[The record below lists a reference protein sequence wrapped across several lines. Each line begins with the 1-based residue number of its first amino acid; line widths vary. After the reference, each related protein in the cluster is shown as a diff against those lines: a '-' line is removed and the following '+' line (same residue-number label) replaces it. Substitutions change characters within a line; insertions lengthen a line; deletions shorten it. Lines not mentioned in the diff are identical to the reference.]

1 MLKVL
6 KGNIIFTK
14 TSETFTVFENSYII
28 LEKGKVKGIF
38 KEIPKEYKNLKVVD
52 YTDKLIIPGMNDL
65 HAHASQFKNLG
76 MAMDKELL
84 PWLETYTFPEESNYK
99 DIEYA
104 TKMYKKFVK
113 ELWKSG
119 TTRIAVFATVHKE
132 ASMKLMDIFK
142 EVGLGAYVGK
152 VNMNMNCPDTLL
164 ENTQDSITDTEE
176 IINKY
181 SDTDSIVKPII
192 TPRFIP
198 SCTSELL
205 KGLGDLCLKYNIPI
219 QSHLSENYDEIEWV
233 RSLEPESKF
242 YGDAYNRYNLFGQT
256 PTLMAHC
263 VHCSQDEIDLMREN
277 NVMAVHCPASNFNV
291 GSGAMPIRKLIDNNI
306 RLALGSDISG
316 GHTLSIFK
324 AMVSAIQLSKL
335 YWVNSGK
342 KYNFLSLSETFYIAT
357 KSGGSFFGK
366 VGSFEEGYD
375 FDALIIDD
383 SNLNHDNY
391 SILER
396 LERFIY
402 VGDDRNIIHR
412 YICGKLIEEP
422 NI

>member
-14 TSETFTVFENSYII
+14 TSETFTVFENSYIM

-324 AMVSAIQLSKL
+324 AMVS
-335 YWVNSGK
+335 
-342 KYNFLSLSETFYIAT
+342 
-357 KSGGSFFGK
+357 
-366 VGSFEEGYD
+366 
-375 FDALIIDD
+375 
-383 SNLNHDNY
+383 
-391 SILER
+391 
-396 LERFIY
+396 
-402 VGDDRNIIHR
+402 
-412 YICGKLIEEP
+412 
-422 NI
+422 

>member
-1 MLKVL
+1 GDGLWR
-6 KGNIIFTK
+6 ISK
-14 TSETFTVFENSYII
+14 TYFSMQN
-28 LEKGKVKGIF
+28 
-38 KEIPKEYKNLKVVD
+38 
-52 YTDKLIIPGMNDL
+52 
-65 HAHASQFKNLG
+65 
-76 MAMDKELL
+76 
-84 PWLETYTFPEESNYK
+84 
-99 DIEYA
+99 
-104 TKMYKKFVK
+104 
-113 ELWKSG
+113 
-119 TTRIAVFATVHKE
+119 
-132 ASMKLMDIFK
+132 SMKQEPCDFSH
-142 EVGLGAYVGK
+142 G
-152 VNMNMNCPDTLL
+152 
-164 ENTQDSITDTEE
+164 
-176 IINKY
+176 
-181 SDTDSIVKPII
+181 
-192 TPRFIP
+192 RF
-198 SCTSELL
+198 
-205 KGLGDLCLKYNIPI
+205 
-219 QSHLSENYDEIEWV
+219 
-233 RSLEPESKF
+233 R
-242 YGDAYNRYNLFGQT
+242 
-256 PTLMAHC
+256 
-263 VHCSQDEIDLMREN
+263 REN

-342 KYNFLSLSETFYIAT
+342 KYNFLSLSEAFYIAT

-383 SNLNHDNY
+383 SDLNHDNY

-412 YICGKLIEEP
+412 YVCGKLIEEP

>member
-28 LEKGKVKGIF
+28 LEKGKVKEIF
-38 KEIPKEYKNLKVVD
+38 KEIPKEYKNLEIID

-76 MAMDKELL
+76 
-84 PWLETYTFPEESNYK
+84 
-99 DIEYA
+99 
-104 TKMYKKFVK
+104 KMYKKFVK

-152 VNMNMNCPDTLL
+152 VNMNMNCPNTLL
-164 ENTQDSITDTEE
+164 ENTHDSIADTEE

-181 SDTDSIVKPII
+181 SDTDSIVKPIV

-205 KGLGDLCLKYNIPI
+205 KGLGDLCLKYNTPM

-233 RSLEPESKF
+233 RNLEPESKF

-263 VHCSQDEIDLMREN
+263 VHCSQEEIDL
-277 NVMAVHCPASNFNV
+277 
-291 GSGAMPIRKLIDNNI
+291 I
-306 RLALGSDISG
+306 
-316 GHTLSIFK
+316 
-324 AMVSAIQLSKL
+324 
-335 YWVNSGK
+335 K
-342 KYNFLSLSETFYIAT
+342 K
-357 KSGGSFFGK
+357 
-366 VGSFEEGYD
+366 
-375 FDALIIDD
+375 
-383 SNLNHDNY
+383 
-391 SILER
+391 
-396 LERFIY
+396 
-402 VGDDRNIIHR
+402 
-412 YICGKLIEEP
+412 
-422 NI
+422 

>member
-1 MLKVL
+1 
-6 KGNIIFTK
+6 
-14 TSETFTVFENSYII
+14 
-28 LEKGKVKGIF
+28 IF
-38 KEIPKEYKNLKVVD
+38 KEIPKEYKNLEIID

-152 VNMNMNCPDTLL
+152 VNMNMNCPNTLL
-164 ENTQDSITDTEE
+164 ENTHDSIADTEE

-181 SDTDSIVKPII
+181 SDTDSIVKPIV

-205 KGLGDLCLKYNIPI
+205 KGLGDLCLKYNTPM

-233 RSLEPESKF
+233 RNLEPESKF

-263 VHCSQDEIDLMREN
+263 VHCSQEEI
-277 NVMAVHCPASNFNV
+277 
-291 GSGAMPIRKLIDNNI
+291 
-306 RLALGSDISG
+306 
-316 GHTLSIFK
+316 
-324 AMVSAIQLSKL
+324 
-335 YWVNSGK
+335 
-342 KYNFLSLSETFYIAT
+342 
-357 KSGGSFFGK
+357 
-366 VGSFEEGYD
+366 
-375 FDALIIDD
+375 
-383 SNLNHDNY
+383 
-391 SILER
+391 
-396 LERFIY
+396 
-402 VGDDRNIIHR
+402 
-412 YICGKLIEEP
+412 
-422 NI
+422 

>member
-1 MLKVL
+1 
-6 KGNIIFTK
+6 
-14 TSETFTVFENSYII
+14 
-28 LEKGKVKGIF
+28 
-38 KEIPKEYKNLKVVD
+38 
-52 YTDKLIIPGMNDL
+52 
-65 HAHASQFKNLG
+65 
-76 MAMDKELL
+76 
-84 PWLETYTFPEESNYK
+84 
-99 DIEYA
+99 
-104 TKMYKKFVK
+104 
-113 ELWKSG
+113 
-119 TTRIAVFATVHKE
+119 
-132 ASMKLMDIFK
+132 
-142 EVGLGAYVGK
+142 
-152 VNMNMNCPDTLL
+152 LL

-306 RLALGSDISG
+306 RLALGSDIS
-316 GHTLSIFK
+316 
-324 AMVSAIQLSKL
+324 
-335 YWVNSGK
+335 
-342 KYNFLSLSETFYIAT
+342 
-357 KSGGSFFGK
+357 
-366 VGSFEEGYD
+366 
-375 FDALIIDD
+375 
-383 SNLNHDNY
+383 
-391 SILER
+391 
-396 LERFIY
+396 
-402 VGDDRNIIHR
+402 
-412 YICGKLIEEP
+412 
-422 NI
+422 